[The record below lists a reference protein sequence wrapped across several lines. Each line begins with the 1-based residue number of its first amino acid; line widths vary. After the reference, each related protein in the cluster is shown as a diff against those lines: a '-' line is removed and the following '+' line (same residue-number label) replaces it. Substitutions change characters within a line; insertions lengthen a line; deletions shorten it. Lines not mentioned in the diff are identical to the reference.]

1 MAMTLASKQ
10 CKQNTRNKNGVKF
23 SSTVPQYIYAMQK
36 TAKEVA
42 AAVERATLNKK

>member
-10 CKQNTRNKNGVKF
+10 CKESTRKRNGVKF
-23 SSTVPQYIYAMQK
+23 SSTVPQYIYDMQK

-42 AAVERATLNKK
+42 AAVERTTPNKK